1 MTDKPTYEELKDR
14 IQVLEKAVLE
24 YKLNNKVQRKHQYLI
39 NTIFDSTSTPFV
51 LKDINCTYT
60 TVNKAF
66 CKFIGK
72 KEEEIIGKTD
82 YDLFPAEEAEK
93 YIISD
98 KAVISGGS
106 QQKKEWSVE
115 RKSGPKWL
123 KVVKTPVINNK
134 GECSGVLCTV
144 SDISHIVKAN
154 MALKEQ
160 AENLE
165 KKIEQR
171 TSELRTINDQL
182 KQEIRKLKKAE
193 EALRKSETLL
203 NNILESMSDGVLVLD
218 ENFHYVFWNRAMENI
233 SNVQREKLIG
243 SDLRPWDIFPHLK
256 DQGVADM
263 MRGAMAGDIQT
274 REAIPYCLPDGTEG
288 VTSEIYLPLRHKS
301 DRFRGVVGVIRDI
314 TEHKQVE
321 AELRESEGK
330 LSAMLAS
337 LTDHASMMDR
347 ELNILW
353 VNETARNVFG
363 KDLVGKKCYKAF
375 HGIESPCEP
384 HPCIALKVFEDGLPH
399 SHETEI
405 IDKDGQTRNFYCT
418 ANVAL
423 RDENNNPTAVMEISR
438 DITARKQAEKEKA
451 RFEAKY
457 RQAQKMESLG
467 LLAGGVAHDLNN
479 VLSGIVS
486 YPELIL
492 LDLPSDSDLRKP
504 LEAVMESGIRAANVV
519 QEMLTIAR
527 GAATTKTPLNLNS
540 QVDEYL
546 NSPELKKLK
555 QLYPEVIYK
564 TNLDNDLLNINASSV
579 HIRKVV
585 MNLVANASEAIK
597 GPGNV
602 TISTVNRYVD
612 RPLKGYDEVSIGEY
626 AVLTVSDDGPGI
638 LPGDLER
645 IFEPFYTK
653 KVMGRSGTGLGLSVV
668 WNVIQD
674 HNGYINVITGEN
686 GTTFDLY
693 FPITR
698 DSIWKKD
705 IPIPLKDYKGHG
717 EMILVVDDEESQRE
731 IHCKMLDIL
740 GYKSK
745 AIHSGEE
752 AIEYLSK
759 HTTDLLLLDMIMA
772 PGINGRET
780 YERIVKIHPKQKAII
795 VSGFSESDDVKEIQ
809 KFGAGQY
816 VKKPLTFEK
825 LGLAVKKELEK

>member
-1 MTDKPTYEELKDR
+1 
-14 IQVLEKAVLE
+14 
-24 YKLNNKVQRKHQYLI
+24 
-39 NTIFDSTSTPFV
+39 
-51 LKDINCTYT
+51 
-60 TVNKAF
+60 
-66 CKFIGK
+66 
-72 KEEEIIGKTD
+72 
-82 YDLFPAEEAEK
+82 
-93 YIISD
+93 
-98 KAVISGGS
+98 
-106 QQKKEWSVE
+106 
-115 RKSGPKWL
+115 
-123 KVVKTPVINNK
+123 
-134 GECSGVLCTV
+134 
-144 SDISHIVKAN
+144 
-154 MALKEQ
+154 
-160 AENLE
+160 
-165 KKIEQR
+165 
-171 TSELRTINDQL
+171 
-182 KQEIRKLKKAE
+182 
-193 EALRKSETLL
+193 
-203 NNILESMSDGVLVLD
+203 
-218 ENFHYVFWNRAMENI
+218 
-233 SNVQREKLIG
+233 
-243 SDLRPWDIFPHLK
+243 
-256 DQGVADM
+256 
-263 MRGAMAGDIQT
+263 
-274 REAIPYCLPDGTEG
+274 
-288 VTSEIYLPLRHKS
+288 
-301 DRFRGVVGVIRDI
+301 
-314 TEHKQVE
+314 
-321 AELRESEGK
+321 
-330 LSAMLAS
+330 
-337 LTDHASMMDR
+337 
-347 ELNILW
+347 
-353 VNETARNVFG
+353 
-363 KDLVGKKCYKAF
+363 
-375 HGIESPCEP
+375 
-384 HPCIALKVFEDGLPH
+384 
-399 SHETEI
+399 
-405 IDKDGQTRNFYCT
+405 
-418 ANVAL
+418 
-423 RDENNNPTAVMEISR
+423 
-438 DITARKQAEKEKA
+438 
-451 RFEAKY
+451 
-457 RQAQKMESLG
+457 
-467 LLAGGVAHDLNN
+467 
-479 VLSGIVS
+479 
-486 YPELIL
+486 
-492 LDLPSDSDLRKP
+492 
-504 LEAVMESGIRAANVV
+504 
-519 QEMLTIAR
+519 
-527 GAATTKTPLNLNS
+527 
-540 QVDEYL
+540 
-546 NSPELKKLK
+546 
-555 QLYPEVIYK
+555 
-564 TNLDNDLLNINASSV
+564 LLNINASNV

-674 HNGYINVITGEN
+674 HNGYINIISGKN